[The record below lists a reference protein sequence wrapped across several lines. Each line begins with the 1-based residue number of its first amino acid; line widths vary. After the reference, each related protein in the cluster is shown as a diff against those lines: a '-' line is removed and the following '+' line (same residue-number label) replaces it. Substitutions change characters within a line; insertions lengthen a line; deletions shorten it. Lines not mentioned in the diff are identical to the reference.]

1 MPSLPSCHTVS
12 RWRSIIVAG
21 SLLLGCASNNSGDE
35 TSSNRNSTAAPSEL
49 SDTTTPAA
57 VTAPPTNPK
66 PISTPR
72 LPELA
77 MTEAWIPPFA
87 LPGTTVTLRVTLPTV
102 AADDPAVMV
111 FEDGLISSMQRDST
125 SGEWT
130 TSVLVDRSW
139 AGSVRRAVV
148 RARGVGGN
156 AAETTPLVI
165 PIAEFDEP
173 VLVNTNPATPDWS
186 TTVPWGDGPGQV
198 GLLTPNDG
206 EIAQPTSI
214 AIDPRTEDPVVLDRV
229 NRRLVIIGHDGNR
242 DVPLPGTG
250 FIYDVVIHGDTGVA
264 TVPRFDVVGQ
274 ERTTTAIEV
283 DLDAG
288 TADTFGPVVVPSATP
303 INTQFVWQPFNR
315 SVYAVVDNV
324 YYPYFDSNT
333 QTLVAGESSRAWV
346 DAVVNP
352 DGSIGIGPPGSHMV
366 HRFSRPA
373 VGVVSSVVDGTSI
386 WFEASIEG
394 PPDADGNATFS
405 PELVRTDAMHGTAS
419 AIQLRPSGF
428 DSFTRRFAVYRDHAY
443 VMSRAVD
450 GLLIERYTIRQP

>member
-1 MPSLPSCHTVS
+1 M
-12 RWRSIIVAG
+12 R
-21 SLLLGCASNNSGDE
+21 
-35 TSSNRNSTAAPSEL
+35 
-49 SDTTTPAA
+49 TPQ
-57 VTAPPTNPK
+57 
-66 PISTPR
+66 S
-72 LPELA
+72 
-77 MTEAWIPPFA
+77 
-87 LPGTTVTLRVTLPTV
+87 VTLPALTHV
-102 AADDPAVMV
+102 SQPIVGV
-111 FEDGLISSMQRDST
+111 CPT
-125 SGEWT
+125 GEPVNDTHRIGANIGIEEWGVRQSRT
-130 TSVLVDRSW
+130 CECHRNASHAL
-139 AGSVRRAVV
+139 GSVRSLISQPRRMVSVLRSLAVAGLLFTACSTGD
-148 RARGVGGN
+148 ARDDTSLSHNPAAASSGSSTSTTSSSLKPSLTTPEPALTLAVPRLEMT
-156 AAETTPLVI
+156 AAESAQIVI
-165 PIAEFDEP
+165 PIVEHNDP
-173 VLVNTNPATPDWS
+173 VVVRTSTAKPDWS
-186 TTVPWGDGPGQV
+186 IVVPWGDGPGQV

-214 AIDPRTEDPVVLDRV
+214 AVDPRTENPVVLDRV
-229 NRRLVIIGHDGNR
+229 NRRLVIIGHYGNR

-288 TADTFGPVVVPSATP
+288 TTDTFGPVVVPSATP

-333 QTLVAGESSRAWV
+333 QTLVAGESPVAWV

-352 DGSIGIGPPGSHMV
+352 DGSIGIGPRGSHMV

-428 DSFTRRFAVYRDHAY
+428 DSFTRRFAVHGDHAY